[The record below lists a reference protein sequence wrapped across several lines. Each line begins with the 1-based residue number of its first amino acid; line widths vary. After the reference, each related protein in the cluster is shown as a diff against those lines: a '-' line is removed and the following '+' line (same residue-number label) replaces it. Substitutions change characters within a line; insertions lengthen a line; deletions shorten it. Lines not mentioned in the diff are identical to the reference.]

1 MGMVMRSIYGS
12 FLSREACSPLAM
24 PVLFIGC
31 LQKLHL
37 YPISLQ
43 DLFSFH
49 EILFNVIS
57 SFITIYE
64 GLNPTM
70 CRMNGVN
77 LKLLSLKN
85 IGMSLLE
92 LSYLLT
98 FLLSLCFRVNVFIN
112 IYVCRKCFWY
122 CLYLHFKICIY
133 RVSLS
138 SLVCLLRAIF
148 YY

>member
-1 MGMVMRSIYGS
+1 
-12 FLSREACSPLAM
+12 
-24 PVLFIGC
+24 
-31 LQKLHL
+31 
-37 YPISLQ
+37 
-43 DLFSFH
+43 
-49 EILFNVIS
+49 
-57 SFITIYE
+57 
-64 GLNPTM
+64 M

-148 YY
+148 YYWRIDQRNGGRVKGTNHSQNWLVGVSERRMVYGGRSGNKNENSFEEV